1 MARKRDTAEEKSLA
15 RMIDGLEDLES
26 DLRIMQRTRGI
37 VPPGWSRAHKAAP
50 CHPPKVKTT
59 LRLDAEVFAWYRSL
73 GVGYQRRMNEV
84 LRCYMHAMIS
94 KHVEQS
100 GDRDW
105 KDDPL

>member
-1 MARKRDTAEEKSLA
+1 MARRRSTAEDKSLSQ
-15 RMIDGLEDLES
+15 MIDGLDAMERDLE
-26 DLRIMQRTRGI
+26 LFKRTRDI
-37 VPPGWSRAHKAAP
+37 VPSGWKSAHKTAP

-59 LRLDAEVFAWYRSL
+59 LRVDREVFDWFKHL

-94 KHVEQS
+94 KHVEQP

>member
-1 MARKRDTAEEKSLA
+1 MTRKRSTAEERSLA
-15 RMIDGLEDLES
+15 RMIDGLEDMETDLE
-26 DLRIMQRTRGI
+26 LMKRTRGI
-37 VPPGWSRAHKAAP
+37 VPAGWSRAHKAAP

-59 LRLDAEVFAWYRSL
+59 LRIDREVFDWYRSL

-84 LRCYMHAMIS
+84 LRCYMHAMIL
-94 KHVEQS
+94 KHIEQS